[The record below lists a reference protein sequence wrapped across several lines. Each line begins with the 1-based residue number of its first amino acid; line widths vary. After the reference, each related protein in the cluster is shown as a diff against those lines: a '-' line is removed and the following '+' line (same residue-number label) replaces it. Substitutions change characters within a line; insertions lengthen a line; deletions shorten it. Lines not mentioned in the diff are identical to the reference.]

1 MTERKPGRGKK
12 VPEPCWIGHFPALA
26 GTSQLQPTSTARR
39 GKGLKMNPQVH
50 IRATEVL
57 ARGKATTKKVT
68 FDYKAHDGELVVNT
82 REVYDRG
89 DAVAV
94 LPFDAARR
102 TVLLT
107 RQFRLPAWLNGYR
120 EPLIE
125 ACAGRLEGEAAE
137 TRILSEAEEE
147 LGYRLHSLRKVFELF
162 SSPGILTERIA
173 CYFATYSPHDKISEG
188 GGLHEE
194 GEHIEV
200 LEQHLEEAF
209 GLIEAGA
216 ILDAKTVAL
225 LQRAHLEMGKREA
238 SPISQFRSS

>member
-1 MTERKPGRGKK
+1 MD
-12 VPEPCWIGHFPALA
+12 
-26 GTSQLQPTSTARR
+26 
-39 GKGLKMNPQVH
+39 PQVH
-50 IRATEVL
+50 IRATEVI

-68 FDYKAHDGELVVNT
+68 FDYKAHDGTFVVST

-94 LPFDAARR
+94 LPFDSARG

-120 EPLIE
+120 QPLIE

-137 TRILSEAEEE
+137 KRILSEAEEE
-147 LGYRLHSLRKVFELF
+147 LGYRLHDLRKVFELF
-162 SSPGILTERIA
+162 SSPGILTEKIA
-173 CYFATYSPHDKISEG
+173 CYFATYSPDDKITKG

-225 LQRAHLEMGKREA
+225 LQRAYLEMGKREA
-238 SPISQFRSS
+238 APMPQSGSS

>member
-1 MTERKPGRGKK
+1 MD
-12 VPEPCWIGHFPALA
+12 
-26 GTSQLQPTSTARR
+26 
-39 GKGLKMNPQVH
+39 PQVH

-68 FDYKAHDGELVVNT
+68 FDYKSYDGEIVVST

-94 LPFDAARR
+94 LPFDAARG

-137 TRILSEAEEE
+137 KRILSEAEEE
-147 LGYRLHSLRKVFELF
+147 LGYRLHDLRKVFELF
-162 SSPGILTERIA
+162 SSPGIVTERIA
-173 CYFATYSPHDKISEG
+173 CYLASYSPADKVSKG

-200 LEQHLEEAF
+200 LERLLEEAF
-209 GLIEAGA
+209 RLIEGGA
-216 ILDAKTVAL
+216 IVDAKTVAL
-225 LQRAHLEMGKREA
+225 LQRAHLDAGRGALVRTSA
-238 SPISQFRSS
+238 SG